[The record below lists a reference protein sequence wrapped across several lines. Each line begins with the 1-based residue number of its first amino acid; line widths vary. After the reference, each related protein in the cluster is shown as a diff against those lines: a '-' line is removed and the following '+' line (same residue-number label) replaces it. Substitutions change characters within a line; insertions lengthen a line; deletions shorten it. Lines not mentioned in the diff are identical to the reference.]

1 MLPAIVARVMSAR
14 GPALV
19 PAEGVH
25 GVARLADAAPDAAR
39 PAIVDRR
46 QVSTPIPDRPGSGV
60 SLVAARGPAGTSAEV
75 ANVTRAPVER
85 RIDTVHAPE
94 RQKTEDHRAHGRKRS
109 RRAR

>member
-25 GVARLADAAPDAAR
+25 GVARLADAASDAAR
-39 PAIVDRR
+39 PAVQPIR
-46 QVSTPIPDRPGSGV
+46 QVTALVDERVV
-60 SLVAARGPAGTSAEV
+60 SVAAARVRSDGGKAPALGDVGRSV
-75 ANVTRAPVER
+75 PGDVHP
-85 RIDTVHAPE
+85 VHAPE